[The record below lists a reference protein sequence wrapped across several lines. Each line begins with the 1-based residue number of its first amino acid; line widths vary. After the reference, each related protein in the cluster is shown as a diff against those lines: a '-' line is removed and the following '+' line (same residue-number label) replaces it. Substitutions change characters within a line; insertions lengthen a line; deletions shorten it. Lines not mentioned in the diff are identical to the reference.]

1 MPTAK
6 RQKHLDRQAKKL
18 ANQRTRE
25 ERENEVNNTLR
36 ELNKIGFPDKEPNIV
51 KFKEILKDYVETG
64 NHYKGILPLEG
75 YGREI
80 FYYLSNN
87 KNQSV
92 DVMLRANNALK

>member
-18 ANQRTRE
+18 AKQRNKE
-25 ERENEVNNTLR
+25 EREVEVNKILK
-36 ELNKIGFPDKEPNIV
+36 ELNKLGFPNEEPNIL
-51 KFKEILKDYVETG
+51 KFKEILTDYAETG
-64 NHYKGILPLEG
+64 NNYKGILPLKG

-80 FYYLSNN
+80 CYYLSNN

-92 DVMLRANNALK
+92 DVMLRANTDLK

>member
-18 ANQRTRE
+18 ENQRTRA
-25 ERENEVNNTLR
+25 EREIEVNKTLT
-36 ELNKIGFPDKEPNIV
+36 ELNKLGFPDQEPNII
-51 KFKEILKDYVETG
+51 KFKEILTDYVETG
-64 NHYKGILPLEG
+64 TSYQGELPLVG

-80 FYYLSNN
+80 CYYLSNN
-87 KNQSV
+87 KNKSV

>member
-1 MPTAK
+1 MPTSK

-51 KFKEILKDYVETG
+51 KFKEILTDYVETG

-80 FYYLSNN
+80 CYYLSNN

>member
-18 ANQRTRE
+18 VNQRTKE
-25 ERENEVNNTLR
+25 ERKTEITNTLK
-36 ELNKIGFPDKEPNIV
+36 ELNKLGFPDNEPNIV
-51 KFKEILKDYVETG
+51 KFKEILNDFVETG

-80 FYYLSNN
+80 CYYLSNN
-87 KNQSV
+87 KKQSI
-92 DVMLRANNALK
+92 DIMLRANANLK

>member
-51 KFKEILKDYVETG
+51 KFKEILTDYVETG

>member
-1 MPTAK
+1 MPSVK

-25 ERENEVNNTLR
+25 EREIEVNKTLT
-36 ELNKIGFPDKEPNIV
+36 ELNKLGFPNNEPNII
-51 KFKEILKDYVETG
+51 KFKEILKDYIESG
-64 NHYKGILPLEG
+64 NPYKGILPLEG

-80 FYYLSNN
+80 CYYLSNN

-92 DVMLRANNALK
+92 DVMLRANSALK